1 MLHCFTCCLSL
12 GVRTYRSIVRVCR
25 VRMRRTR
32 TMSRYS
38 CDTCANECQRF
49 SVLPLTVTDFLNPVR
64 PMHSHPRLPL
74 IEIVMQIDSLEM
86 RVPVMPNLP
95 LHHEVASGPARTF
108 TNHDLFHLW
117 VRLLKRR
124 SEPLRAQRPQ
134 LRIRFRC
141 RHTRIPKLRNQIER
155 RLMQIHNR
163 RFDAPRT
170 CPQVKFR
177 NIRPIVIL
185 ARWNVEPPPQTR

>member
-12 GVRTYRSIVRVCR
+12 GVRTYRSRVRVCR

-32 TMSRYS
+32 TWSRYS

-49 SVLPLTVTDFLNPVR
+49 SVLPLTVTNLLNPVR
-64 PMHSHPRLPL
+64 PMHSHPRLPF

-86 RVPVMPNLP
+86 RVPVMLNLP
-95 LHHEVASGPARTF
+95 LHHEVASGPARAF
-108 TNHDLFHLW
+108 TNHDFFHLW

-134 LRIRFRC
+134 LSIRFRF
-141 RHTRIPKLRNQIER
+141 RHPRIAEFRNQMKR
-155 RLMQIHNR
+155 RLVQIHNG
-163 RFDAPRT
+163 RFDSAWPH
-170 CPQVKFR
+170 P
-177 NIRPIVIL
+177 
-185 ARWNVEPPPQTR
+185 